1 MAFPATPATVSVRM
15 AFGADVTADPATW
28 TWTDVTEYW
37 EVAEPITA
45 QDGRSEGAIQA
56 ESLQASLTLDA
67 TDGTMVPDH
76 PESPYWPYLE
86 EGTPVW
92 VTVDAGAG
100 AYSLIRG
107 YISALALVWPGRS
120 GHLCWTRVTVRGILD
135 RLGRGTTPLRLPL
148 ERAILADAPVRY
160 WQLLDGADAASPAPT
175 QASPAIAGGTPL
187 AVSGSPQWAQV
198 DGLPGFPGRYP
209 ILKDSTGTLGT
220 LSATVTMDA
229 DGYFAVET
237 WCWVDPDKTSIYD
250 ARIYILGWTCTG
262 SRSAWFIEYLWNDS
276 ASEEWIGVY
285 HKAYW
290 GADTSTGPSAIFADG
305 GFAGSWRH
313 VRAVGRTV
321 GADLVTDLYID
332 GVLQGSA
339 THAGVTAGRITSIT
353 TSPAVYY
360 LGTEFGDRSV
370 IRSALG
376 HIAIFGAPALEHHSP
391 GHGWEGEAASTRI
404 LRLCTEEGEAATVY
418 GGASE
423 PMGVQSSLS
432 LLALLRE
439 CEAADEGRLGEL
451 GWSLAYRPRAGMYN
465 QTPALALDGAVGE
478 IAEPYAPVRDLSR
491 RRNEWQLSR
500 PGGGS
505 RTYVDLVD
513 QQRLGRLDDSAASNV
528 QDDDALLH
536 HAEWRVGMGTLRGL
550 RYPSLSVDLGR
561 HTNLL
566 ATWQALQLGQR
577 IQATP
582 PTRQHPPGTV
592 DQIMEGRSQT
602 LTGRTSWTV
611 SMVTS
616 PARPYDVWVVEG
628 ADNLGRVESAST
640 YLGVDVAT
648 TGTVLSAVTS
658 AGPVLTTTASCPT
671 DLPMDLD
678 LAGER
683 VTCSAIHGDG
693 TTAWR
698 AAGTAAHADNAA
710 LTPGMP
716 TGWQPGDLLMLLAAI
731 HNSPDGYPITPAG
744 YTILGSAGNLRLF
757 GRIARAGDTAPTVTF
772 AGGVS
777 GASTSARLVA
787 IPGASTR
794 VLATSQVLNASAQ
807 DVITPAITA
816 PYASTILM
824 AAWKADDA
832 TGITAPAG
840 LTLGYQTWTTL
851 GDDQAIT
858 LAYKI
863 TTGGLTIPAGSFAVT
878 GGTPAISRAL
888 AVVLLHNIQTLMVT
902 RAINGVAKTLPIGTG
917 VRLWRPGQIAL

>member
-1 MAFPATPATVSVRM
+1 MAFPAIPATVSVQM
-15 AFGADVTADPATW
+15 AFGADVTAAPATW

-56 ESLQASLTLDA
+56 ESLQATLTLDA

-148 ERAILADAPVRY
+148 ERAILRDQPIQY
-160 WQLLDGADAASPAPT
+160 WQLLDGADAPT

-198 DGLPGFPGRYP
+198 DGLPGMPGKYP

-220 LSATVTMDA
+220 LSASVIMSA
-229 DGYFAVET
+229 DGYFAVES
-237 WCWVDPDKTSIYD
+237 WIWLDVDKSPTYD
-250 ARIYILGWTCTG
+250 AVAYLLSWTCTG
-262 SRSAWFIEYLWNDS
+262 AQPCWYAEYQWNAS
-276 ASEEWIGVY
+276 ASEEWLLIQ
-285 HKAYW
+285 HKAFPGDGTSS
-290 GADTSTGPSAIFADG
+290 GAIVALPNGS
-305 GFAGSWRH
+305 FAGGWRH
-313 VRAVGRTV
+313 LRAVGYTS
-321 GADLVTDLYID
+321 GANLVTELYLD
-332 GVLQGSA
+332 GTLRASGSTTGA
-339 THAGVTAGRITSIT
+339 AGRIISIT
-353 TSPAVYY
+353 TSPAVYFG
-360 LGTEFGDRSV
+360 GTPFGDQRLARL
-370 IRSALG
+370 IQG

-404 LRLCTEEGEAATVY
+404 LRLCAEEGVPATVY
-418 GGASE
+418 SGTSE
-423 PMGVQSSLS
+423 PMGVQTSAKILD
-432 LLALLRE
+432 LLRE

-451 GWSLAYRPRAGMYN
+451 GWSLVYRPRSALYN
-465 QTPALALDGAVGE
+465 QAPALTLDGAAAEV
-478 IAEPYAPVRDLSR
+478 AEPYAPRRDLSR
-491 RRNEWQLSR
+491 RRNEWQASR
-500 PGGGS
+500 SGGGS

-513 QQRLGRLDDSAASNV
+513 QQRLGRLDDSATINV
-528 QDDDALLH
+528 LADDALLH

-566 ATWQALQLGQR
+566 TTWQALQLGQR

-628 ADNLGRVESAST
+628 ALNLGRVESAST
-640 YLGVDVAT
+640 YLGVAAAT
-648 TGTVLSAVTS
+648 TDTVLSAVTS

-671 DLPMDLD
+671 DLPVDLD

-683 VTCSAIHGDG
+683 VTCSAIYGNG
-693 TTAWR
+693 TTSWR
-698 AAGTAAHADNAA
+698 AAGTAVHADNAA
-710 LTPGMP
+710 ITPGMP
-716 TGWQPGDLLMLLAAI
+716 AGWQPGDLLLLLAAI
-731 HNSPDGYPITPAG
+731 RNSPDGYPVTPAG

-757 GRIARAGDTAPTVTF
+757 GRTARAGDTAPTVTF

-863 TTGGLTIPAGSFAVT
+863 TAAGETIPTGSFAVT

-888 AVVLLHNIQTLMVT
+888 AVVLLHNTQTLMVT
-902 RAINGVAKTLPIGTG
+902 RSVNGVTKAPPIGTG
-917 VRLWRPGQIAL
+917 IRLWQPGQIAL